1 MSGYSIRVLL
11 LSVIV
16 CSSAVAFSQQRAGEI
31 PRVIRYS
38 GTVKGLDGSPRTGTV
53 GVAFAIYADE
63 KTAVP
68 LWQEV
73 QNVIVDETGHY
84 SVLLGAARGEGLPDA
99 LFATNE
105 ARWLGIRVES
115 EQEQPRVL
123 LAAVPYA
130 LKAGDAETLGG
141 KPLSSF
147 VLNSAGGSSGSTGN
161 GTSSASTT
169 SLGTLLPSSINTAG
183 STGTQN
189 FVAKWTDNA
198 GTLGNSV
205 IQDTGTQVG
214 IGKLPSFATLDVAG
228 GGAFTGQL
236 RVMGANAP
244 TTGAGL
250 EEYYDG
256 GAGHIFAY
264 DRDLNV
270 EHDLSFG
277 TNNEVYIKN
286 STLGVAKIPSLAT
299 LDVAGS
305 GSFVG
310 PVTFNGTNGI
320 INTTNGN
327 LVLQVGG
334 TPVFYADGGNGNAVV
349 AAGHNLVVANGNIGA
364 TGTVTGTLF
373 SGSGASLTSLPA
385 ANLTGAVPN
394 TAISG
399 TYSNA
404 VSFSNVGNSFA
415 GNGVGLSNVNAVSVG
430 GVASSALNLRLIT
443 YLGGC
448 DSCSVLTAADNQKLI
463 YQNLLGAPV
472 TLLSITCYS
481 DAGTPSVDIQRD
493 SGGTLANVTASP
505 IGCSTTPTAAT
516 SFSLATLNANDK
528 VNFLMTTPDAVA
540 HRVTIIIKV
549 TL

>member
-16 CSSAVAFSQQRAGEI
+16 CSSAVALSQERAGDI

-38 GTVKGLDGSPRTGTV
+38 GTLKQVDGTARTGTV
-53 GVAFAIYADE
+53 GISFSIYADE

-169 SLGTLLPSSINTAG
+169 SLGTLLPNSINTAG

-385 ANLTGAVPN
+385 ANLSGAVPN

-404 VSFSNVGNSFA
+404 VMLSSASNVFS
-415 GNGVGLSNVNAVSVG
+415 GNGANLTNVNAASLG
-430 GVASSALNLRLIT
+430 GAAASALKTRLIT

-448 DSCSVLTAADNQKLI
+448 DSCSVLTTSDNQNLF
-463 YQNLLGAPV
+463 YQNLLGAA
-472 TLLSITCYS
+472 LSFQAITCYS
-481 DAGTPSVDIQRD
+481 DAGAPSINVQLDTGSGTAVVTPSAIPCSTAGNTVT
-493 SGGTLANVTASP
+493 SFNVT
-505 IGCSTTPTAAT
+505 TM
-516 SFSLATLNANDK
+516 NANDK
-528 VNFLMTTPDAVA
+528 LNFLMTAPDGTA
-540 HRVTIIIKV
+540 HRVTLIIRA

>member
-1 MSGYSIRVLL
+1 MRLLRTGTLAFIVVLAG
-11 LSVIV
+11 I
-16 CSSAVAFSQQRAGEI
+16 CGSAQSKPSDI
-31 PRVIRYS
+31 PHVIRYS
-38 GTVKGLDGSPRTGTV
+38 GTVKGLDGSPRTGTI

-147 VLNSAGGSSGSTGN
+147 VLNGAGGSSGSTGN

-404 VSFSNVGNSFA
+404 VTLSSASNVFS
-415 GNGVGLSNVNAVSVG
+415 GNGANLTNVNAASLG
-430 GVASSALNLRLIT
+430 GAAASALKTRLIT

-448 DSCSVLTAADNQKLI
+448 DSCSVLTTSDNQNLI
-463 YQNLLGAPV
+463 YQNLLGAA
-472 TLLSITCYS
+472 LSFQAITCYS
-481 DAGTPSVDIQRD
+481 DAGAPSINVQLDTGSGTAVVTPSAIPCSTAGNTVT
-493 SGGTLANVTASP
+493 SFNVT
-505 IGCSTTPTAAT
+505 TM
-516 SFSLATLNANDK
+516 NANDK
-528 VNFLMTTPDAVA
+528 LNFLMTAPDGAA
-540 HRVTIIIKV
+540 HRVTVIIKA

>member
-1 MSGYSIRVLL
+1 MRLLRTGTLAFIVVLAG
-11 LSVIV
+11 I
-16 CSSAVAFSQQRAGEI
+16 CGSAQSKPSDI
-31 PRVIRYS
+31 PHVIRYS
-38 GTVKGLDGSPRTGTV
+38 GTVKGLDGSPRTGTI

-147 VLNSAGGSSGSTGN
+147 VLNGAGGSSGSTGN

-349 AAGHNLVVANGNIGA
+349 AAGHNLLVANGNIGA

-404 VSFSNVGNSFA
+404 VTLSSASNVFS
-415 GNGVGLSNVNAVSVG
+415 GNGANLTNVNAASLG
-430 GVASSALNLRLIT
+430 GAAASALKTRLIT

-448 DSCSVLTAADNQKLI
+448 DSCSVLTTSDNQNLI
-463 YQNLLGAPV
+463 YQNLLGAA
-472 TLLSITCYS
+472 LSFQAITCYS
-481 DAGTPSVDIQRD
+481 DAGAPSINVQLDTGSGTAVVTPSAIPCSTAGNTVT
-493 SGGTLANVTASP
+493 SFNVT
-505 IGCSTTPTAAT
+505 TM
-516 SFSLATLNANDK
+516 NANDK
-528 VNFLMTTPDAVA
+528 LNFLMTAPDGAA
-540 HRVTIIIKV
+540 HRVTVIIKA